1 MFGLY
6 GCVFGPTGCMLGSS
20 GYVFGLSASSS
31 ETVSSI
37 RHGSTGKSLVMFC
50 NEAATSPLCPSD
62 SDSYEVMRDVSRVSR
77 DSRSFSIA
85 PRAWVT
91 FLCSCLFLTYKGEE
105 DGVRVGDIRETTYL
119 TLLSRAPH
127 LPIEYADSAYVV
139 FVELLDHPVPPKDVA
154 ILMGCGSKVEP
165 LGNESAITR
174 SSQSQIPCVMSSGEW
189 PTRRQPSLATP

>member
-1 MFGLY
+1 MFGLS
-6 GCVFGPTGCMLGSS
+6 GCA
-20 GYVFGLSASSS
+20 FGLSVSGS
-31 ETVSSI
+31 EAVSSI
-37 RHGSTGKSLVMFC
+37 RHGFTGKSLVMFC
-50 NEAATSPLCPSD
+50 NDAATSPLSPSD
-62 SDSYEVMRDVSRVSR
+62 SDSYEVMRGVSRVSR

-91 FLCSCLFLTYKGEE
+91 FLCSCLFVTCKGEG

-119 TLLSRAPH
+119 TLLSRTPH

-154 ILMGCGSKVEP
+154 ILVGCGSKVEP

-174 SSQSQIPCVMSSGEW
+174 SSQSQIPRVMSSEEW
-189 PTRRQPSLATP
+189 PTRRQPSPAAL